1 MEKKINI
8 IINGMNSSG
17 KKTLI
22 KYINENFLNKIN
34 IIECNLLKENF
45 NKYWDEWPKTLNI
58 NYNFLFILECS
69 PEICI
74 NQRNSKISSQNLFYQ
89 RYKYRQFA
97 AFYSAHLID
106 TSLLTIENFQK
117 IIIDIIFNNNIEYVV
132 PKIDN
137 MTNEEFN
144 NLPLVIDT
152 NSKIVKKY
160 NNKFHIIKLKP
171 TVYSFIK
178 KGINIIEGTDIERL
192 ILTKNIIEL
201 ISRYEIPHSYYY
213 VGNNLIITKSLYN
226 DIDIPPIETIVKRF
240 YIGSDKHNYYNLNK
254 YNNRFGKPMTNDK
267 FEYNKLLVRFDYRN
281 PDFNPDNNKVLG
293 DIVMCDD
300 LADEFINVD
309 NAKKLVKKCFEIL
322 YENFQKINFILYD
335 CCFFVLSNG
344 NELYAE
350 ISQDCTRIKPNNM
363 NDEKEKEIWERGGS
377 SEEYVLK
384 RYKIIRNKF
393 EEYIKNNINNN
404 NFNIN

>member
-22 KYINENFLNKIN
+22 KYINENFINKIN

-58 NYNFLFILECS
+58 NYDFLFILECS
-69 PEICI
+69 PDICI
-74 NQRNSKISSQNLFYQ
+74 KERNSKILSQNLFYQ

-106 TSLLTIENFQK
+106 NSFLSIENLQK
-117 IIIDIIFNNNIEYVV
+117 IIIDIIFNNNIEYFI

-144 NLPLVIDT
+144 KLPLVIDT

-160 NNKFHIIKLKP
+160 NNKYHIIQLKP

-226 DIDIPPIETIVKRF
+226 DIDIPPIETIVKRY

-254 YNNRFGKPMTNDK
+254 CYNRFGKPMTNNNY
-267 FEYNKLLVRFDYRN
+267 EYNKLLVRFDYRN
-281 PDFNPDNNKVLG
+281 PNINPDTNLPLG
-293 DIVMCDD
+293 DLPLCDD
-300 LADEFINVD
+300 LADEFLNSEI
-309 NAKKLVKKCFEIL
+309 AKKTAKKCFNVLDEHFSKMNL
-322 YENFQKINFILYD
+322 YFED
-335 CCFFVLSNG
+335 VCFMLDVNG
-344 NELYAE
+344 DTMYGEV
-350 ISQDCTRIKPNNM
+350 SQDC
-363 NDEKEKEIWERGGS
+363 G
-377 SEEYVLK
+377 
-384 RYKIIRNKF
+384 RYKYLNNGEIVDLDKDVWRNWESFENVREKYKRIREMIEKF
-393 EEYIKNNINNN
+393 VKEEFYDMK
-404 NFNIN
+404 